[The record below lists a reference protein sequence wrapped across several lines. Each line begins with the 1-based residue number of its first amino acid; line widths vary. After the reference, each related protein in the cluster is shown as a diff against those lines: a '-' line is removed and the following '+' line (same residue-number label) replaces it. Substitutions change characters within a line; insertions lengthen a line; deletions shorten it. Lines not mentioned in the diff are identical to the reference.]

1 MTVAMIGV
9 GADNTNSDPYPTVYE
24 DGTFEYI
31 PIPEAHDSTETKTY
45 ASVARNP
52 QGGHLVGAT
61 EGDERL
67 ADALDEIQPSPD
79 EKIRTGAELE
89 KHLLHH
95 DPNFSA
101 LTYGEVKANNRNQ
114 LLQLD
119 AAEDDVVAFYT
130 GLADPTSNTPH
141 RYIIGYFTINELIDF
156 TNLLPESPPLNDN
169 DRVPISELPDDTRR
183 EVEESLAA
191 NPANAHVK
199 RYKESHTI
207 DPNLLIVDGTTPGGL
222 LESAY
227 PISQTVPGGH
237 AFTEDAENQLNVQ
250 TTASHRETGF
260 LGGFKKPHRF
270 NLTGSEFISIVSKT
284 GK

>member
-9 GADNTNSDPYPTVYE
+9 GVDDTNSAPYPTVHE
-24 DGTFEYI
+24 DGTIEYI

-45 ASVARNP
+45 ASVARHA
-52 QGGHLVGAT
+52 QDGHLVEAT
-61 EGDERL
+61 DGDDRL
-67 ADALDEIQPSPD
+67 ADALDEIQPSSGGATH
-79 EKIRTGAELE
+79 TGTELE
-89 KHLLHH
+89 THALHH

-101 LTYGEVKANNRNQ
+101 LTYGEVKSNNRNQ

-130 GLADPTSNTPH
+130 GLADTESNTPH
-141 RYIIGYFTINELIDF
+141 RYIIGYFTVNELIDF
-156 TNLLPESPPLNDN
+156 STLLPESPPLNND
-169 DRVPISELPDDTRR
+169 DRVPVSELPEDTRGVVK
-183 EVEESLAA
+183 EKLAA
-191 NPANAHVK
+191 NPENAHVK
-199 RYKESHTI
+199 RYQASGTI

-237 AFTEDAENQLNVQ
+237 AFTEDSESQLNVQ

-270 NLTGSEFISIVSKT
+270 DLTGSEFISIVS
-284 GK
+284 

>member
-9 GADNTNSDPYPTVYE
+9 GVDNTNSDPYPTVYE
-24 DGTFEYI
+24 NGTFEYI

-45 ASVARNP
+45 ASLARHP
-52 QGGHLVGAT
+52 QGGRLVEVT

-89 KHLLHH
+89 QHPLHY

-114 LLQLD
+114 LLHLN

-130 GLADPTSNTPH
+130 GLTDPASNTPH
-141 RYIIGYFTINELIDF
+141 RYIIGYFTVNELIDF
-156 TNLLPESPPLNDN
+156 TTPLPEDPPLNDD
-169 DRVPISELPDDTRR
+169 DRVPISELSDDIRR

-199 RYKESHTI
+199 RYKESQTI
-207 DPNLLIVDGTTPGGL
+207 DPNLLIVDGTTSGGL

-237 AFTEDAENQLNVQ
+237 AFTKDAENQLSVQ

-270 NLTGSEFISIVSKT
+270 DLTGNEFISIISST
-284 GK
+284 GR